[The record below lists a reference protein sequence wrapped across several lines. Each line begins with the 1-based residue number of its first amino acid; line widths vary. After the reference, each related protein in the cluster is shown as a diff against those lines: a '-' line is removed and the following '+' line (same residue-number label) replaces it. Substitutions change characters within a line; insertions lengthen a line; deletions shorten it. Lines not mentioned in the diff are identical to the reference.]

1 MMKKLFISMIALLA
15 MVACGNDEALDVSAT
30 LGDAPII
37 TASFE
42 GAMSRVSISE
52 DEGAYTL
59 AWEADDCLSVFMG
72 EGNMKYTHQAEG
84 VFAKEFGEQG
94 VALSVNANY
103 AVYPYNASTSIS
115 SAGVVTLTMPSEQS
129 YVKNSFGAGANTM
142 VSATATKEETD
153 FIFKN
158 VGGYLRL
165 YLYGNNVTVKSVEFK
180 GNNNE
185 SLAGEAAVTAT
196 ASATPNFAWI
206 STTSKS
212 IILNCG
218 EGVELGATAA
228 EATEFWFVVPVTE
241 FENGFTVTIT
251 DVDGDKMVKST
262 NKSFEVERNVVKTMD
277 AVEVVVDSE
286 FATPIIDVKF
296 NADGTATNIGSM
308 SELTVARVA
317 TSSGET
323 PLMSTYTNAY
333 YPHNNI
339 AHFTHVTD
347 KSPYSGGVVAHSYFS
362 IDYSA
367 NQDFKDKLND
377 GYSIETVIMFEED
390 KTPSKEIKA
399 IGSSESGGFCISVKT
414 DGKRKLCFTTH
425 DGKNRQVFD
434 SDAIV
439 LGKYYH
445 VVTVYDTDTD
455 KAYLYVDGTL
465 KGSVV
470 ADGDKVKFPSS
481 TNAQRLV
488 IGADPTD
495 NKKTVQAGWYGDIG
509 MVRVY
514 DESLSATDVA
524 KRFEALTLPAN

>member
-15 MVACGNDEALDVSAT
+15 MVACSNDEVF
-30 LGDAPII
+30 DAPTV

-42 GAMSRVSISE
+42 GAMSRVSVSE
-52 DEGAYTL
+52 NNGTYTL
-59 AWEADDCLSVFMG
+59 EWSANDCLSVFMG
-72 EGNMKYTHQAEG
+72 KGNMKYAHQGEG
-84 VFAKEFGEQG
+84 VFAKESGEQG
-94 VALSVNANY
+94 AALSANANY

-129 YVKNSFGAGANTM
+129 YAENSFGMGANTM
-142 VSATATKEETD
+142 VSSTATNDDTN

-165 YLYGNNVTVKSVEFK
+165 YLYGNNVIVKSIELK

-185 SLAGEAAVTAT
+185 SLAGEATVTAT
-196 ASATPNFAWI
+196 SVPGLAWI
-206 STTSKS
+206 STATKS
-212 IILNCG
+212 ITLNCG
-218 EGVELGATAA
+218 EGVTLGATAA
-228 EATEFWFVVPVTE
+228 ESTEFWLVVPATEFE
-241 FENGFTVTIT
+241 DGFTVTIT
-251 DVDGDKMVKST
+251 DKNGNKMVKST
-262 NKSFEVERNVVKTMD
+262 SKSFEVERNVVKTMD

-308 SELTVARVA
+308 SELAVTRVA

-333 YPHNNI
+333 YPHNNMV
-339 AHFTHVTD
+339 HFTHIIN
-347 KSPYSGGVVAHSYFS
+347 KSPYSGEAVAHSYFN
-362 IDYSA
+362 IDYST

-377 GYSIETVIMFEED
+377 GYSIETILMFEED
-390 KTPSKEIKA
+390 KTPAKEIKA

-414 DGKRKLCFTTH
+414 DGKRKLCFTTY
-425 DGKNRQVFD
+425 DGKNRQAFD

-445 VVTVYDTDTD
+445 VVAVFDTETD
-455 KAYLYVDGTL
+455 KAYLYVDGAL

-481 TNAQRLV
+481 AYAQRLV
-488 IGADPTD
+488 IGADPTSE
-495 NKKTVQAGWYGDIG
+495 NKKVQAGWYGDIG

-514 DESLSATDVA
+514 DESLSAVDVA
-524 KRFEALTLPAN
+524 KRFETLTLPAN

>member
-142 VSATATKEETD
+142 VSATATQDETD

-165 YLYGNNVTVKSVEFK
+165 FLYGNNVTVKSIELK

-185 SLAGEAAVTAT
+185 PLAGEATITAIP
-196 ASATPNFAWI
+196 TPELAWT
-206 STTSKS
+206 STTTNS
-212 IILNCG
+212 ITLNCG
-218 EGVELGATAA
+218 EGVTLGATAA

-251 DVDGDKMVKST
+251 DVDGDKKVKST

-308 SELTVARVA
+308 SELTVTRVA
-317 TSSGET
+317 RSSGET

-339 AHFTHVTD
+339 AHFTHVINE
-347 KSPYSGGVVAHSYFS
+347 SPYSNKTVSHSYFS
-362 IDYSA
+362 IDYSTY
-367 NQDFKDKLND
+367 QEFMDKLND

-390 KTPSKEIKA
+390 KTPNEEIKA
-399 IGSSESGGFCISVKT
+399 IGSSESGGFYISVKT

-425 DGKNRQVFD
+425 NGKNRQAFD

-445 VVTVYDTDTD
+445 VVAVFDTATD

-488 IGADPTD
+488 IGADPTAE
-495 NKKTVQAGWYGDIG
+495 NKKVQNGWYGDIG

-524 KRFEALTLPAN
+524 KRFEVLTLPAN